1 MFFKNKKIV
10 FLTKT
15 NWDYYLHPYRT
26 LYAREL
32 SKYADTVYWVNEPT
46 RNPFKF
52 FKKNFKNKS
61 ISKSI
66 KIFTPLLP
74 TCTNENLSK
83 TNALLLRIQI
93 YFLAGKLD
101 RSTVIWS
108 VYCSHLNVV
117 LHYPAAFKIYWL
129 GDLFDPVKE
138 ALSLKVYDLV
148 MPLTEDIFEHIKKIF
163 PNKAFLSTTGCDEDL
178 FSICRVKKKD
188 FIPKELQFVNDL
200 KILGYVGNISS
211 FRLDFELIEKLVKE
225 FQNIRFV
232 LVGISD
238 QKHET
243 KEFLSKLKKFD
254 NFHLIENIEYSQI
267 PFYIYHFQAG
277 FIPYKLNKF
286 NSGTNPNK
294 FYEYCSMGKVTFS
307 SRIPSLIKYH
317 PSIILSQTTE
327 EWVENIYKYIAN
339 IADSENLIS
348 ISIEAS
354 PKKSINR
361 ISDYLLKNNYSQK

>member
-26 LYAREL
+26 LYAKEL
-32 SKYADTVYWVNEPT
+32 SKYADKVYWINEPT
-46 RNPFKF
+46 RNPLKF
-52 FKKNFKNKS
+52 FKKIFKNSS

-66 KIFTPLLP
+66 KVFTPLLP

-101 RSTVIWS
+101 MNTVIWS

-117 LHYPAAFKIYWL
+117 LHYPVAFKIYWL
-129 GDLFDPVKE
+129 GDLFDQNKE
-138 ALSLKVYDLV
+138 ILSLGLYDMV
-148 MPLTEDIFEHIKKIF
+148 MPLTEDNFDHINKNF

-178 FSICRVKKKD
+178 FSICRVRKSG
-188 FIPKELQFVNDL
+188 FIPKELQFANDL
-200 KILGYVGNISS
+200 KTIGYVGNISS
-211 FRLDFELIEKLVKE
+211 YRLDFKLIQNLVKE

-238 QKHET
+238 QKDET
-243 KEFLSKLKKFD
+243 KKFLSTLNKYN
-254 NFHLIENIEYSQI
+254 NFLLIENIDYSNI
-267 PFYIYHFQAG
+267 PFYIYHFDAG

-286 NSGTNPNK
+286 NLGTNPNK

-307 SRIPSLIKYH
+307 SRIPSLIKYQ

-327 EWVENIYKYIAN
+327 EWLKNIHKHIDN
-339 IADSENLIS
+339 TPDSKNLIT
-348 ISIEAS
+348 IAIEAS
-354 PKKSINR
+354 PRKSIVK
-361 ISDYLLKNNYSQK
+361 ISDYLLKNSNSPK

>member
-108 VYCSHLNVV
+108 VYCSHLNAV

-243 KEFLSKLKKFD
+243 KKFLSKLKKLD

-267 PFYIYHFQAG
+267 PFYIYHFHAG

-286 NSGTNPNK
+286 NLGTNPNK
-294 FYEYCSMGKVTFS
+294 FYEYCSLGKVTFS
-307 SRIPSLIKYH
+307 SRIPSLIKYQ